1 MSCCGGNCGCGSGC
15 KCGSGC
21 GGCKMYPDT
30 AEQGTTTTQTVIMG
44 VAPTNK
50 GHAEGGFEAGAG
62 AENGGC
68 KCGTNCNCD
77 PCTCK

>member
-21 GGCKMYPDT
+21 GGCKMYPDM
-30 AEQGTTTTQTVIMG
+30 AEQGTTTTTQTVIMG

-50 GHAEGGFEAGAG
+50 GTCGGALAVCRCVQQ
-62 AENGGC
+62 AML
-68 KCGTNCNCD
+68 
-77 PCTCK
+77 